1 MMKLWNGKKKNRSF
15 DKCAV
20 SNLCITIHVQCNT
33 SLSIFVNMYTFF
45 CNGVNRQ
52 WVCSI
57 YGRSSKYKMKKW
69 VQKTIENTM
78 LYIYLNTQPGA

>member
-33 SLSIFVNMYTFF
+33 SLSRNFCIFVTVEPE
-45 CNGVNRQ
+45 GVNRQ

-57 YGRSSKYKMKKW
+57 YGRSSKYK
-69 VQKTIENTM
+69 I
-78 LYIYLNTQPGA
+78 

>member
-1 MMKLWNGKKKNRSF
+1 MYENDEIMKWKKKNRSF

-33 SLSIFVNMYTFF
+33 SLSRNFCKYVYFFFVTVEPK
-45 CNGVNRQ
+45 GVNRQ

-57 YGRSSKYKMKKW
+57 YGRSSKYKM
-69 VQKTIENTM
+69 
-78 LYIYLNTQPGA
+78 

>member
-1 MMKLWNGKKKNRSF
+1 MMKLWNGKKKIGSF

-33 SLSIFVNMYTFF
+33 SLTRNFCKYTVCILFFVTVEPK
-45 CNGVNRQ
+45 GVNRQ

-57 YGRSSKYKMKKW
+57 YGRSSKYKM
-69 VQKTIENTM
+69 
-78 LYIYLNTQPGA
+78 

>member
-1 MMKLWNGKKKNRSF
+1 MMKLWNGKKKNWRF

-33 SLSIFVNMYTFF
+33 SLSRNFCKYVYFF

-57 YGRSSKYKMKKW
+57 YGRSSKYKM
-69 VQKTIENTM
+69 
-78 LYIYLNTQPGA
+78 